1 MSSTEANRVKS
12 LKRSY
17 ILSILFSSV
26 LLSACGGSDSSNSVS
41 TIAPKPEQPVQSN
54 EGRLAIA
61 NADTVRPLLSI
72 YDLKEQKII
81 NTTALSYTPSAMYSS
96 PQSRYA
102 VMLSRVDGVVQFAD
116 GGIFN
121 KNNVLQKNAPNLLAF
136 QLKGATPA
144 HYRSFNGL
152 AALFYDGNDTEVSK
166 FDVFNDL
173 AIEKQEIS
181 SQKLPK
187 KHHGVAEPR
196 GGYVLSTYLPT
207 DATTLSVVKSYE
219 LHGDHFHEEQTLTNA
234 CSRLHGAASIQQYAA
249 FGCEDGVLVVEQKG
263 SQFIDKKVLI
273 DQRIAT
279 IAGHEKLDKFAAFAT
294 GTHALFIVDPQHLN
308 AVSLDWSLGAKEADG
323 VTPVKRLQQVV
334 DASGRYLAILDSAG
348 VVHVIDTQTWQ
359 RIGQVKAI
367 ATVLNTELSKSRLVV
382 NATSGTVFLNDTQAK
397 TIIELDLKNLKIK
410 QTIQLND
417 VPNSFTWLGVANA
430 L

>member
-181 SQKLPK
+181 NQKLPK

-234 CSRLHGAASIQQYAA
+234 C
-249 FGCEDGVLVVEQKG
+249 
-263 SQFIDKKVLI
+263 
-273 DQRIAT
+273 
-279 IAGHEKLDKFAAFAT
+279 
-294 GTHALFIVDPQHLN
+294 N
-308 AVSLDWSLGAKEADG
+308 
-323 VTPVKRLQQVV
+323 RLQ
-334 DASGRYLAILDSAG
+334 SM
-348 VVHVIDTQTWQ
+348 
-359 RIGQVKAI
+359 
-367 ATVLNTELSKSRLVV
+367 
-382 NATSGTVFLNDTQAK
+382 TSF
-397 TIIELDLKNLKIK
+397 
-410 QTIQLND
+410 
-417 VPNSFTWLGVANA
+417 
-430 L
+430 